1 MPITVL
7 CKVVDNFGDIGVVWR
22 LCCQLLNQIKKEN
35 LTSKINLI
43 VDDLASFNK
52 ICNSVDFSKSFQV
65 IDEINVY
72 NWNDEKLCYDE
83 FSKNDGEN
91 LSVILEVFQCGRPAW
106 MEKILFEDKLNRT
119 VQIIM
124 IDYLTAEKY
133 AEDFH
138 CLQSLTRSS
147 KVQKVN
153 FMPGFTNKTGG
164 LIIDSEWEHFCDYQN
179 NKTLLCFTYDRNWD
193 ALANACKKSNYIEKV
208 LIAPGKGFDSL
219 KKSFS
224 SDLGFYTNSKNGR
237 VKALSKACLDRT
249 YLGFNTNSKNG
260 RVKGLNEVSLD
271 RTYFI
276 KDSNLK
282 IEELSFMNQNEWD
295 KMLKNC
301 GVLFIRGE
309 ESMSRACLSGIPF
322 VWHAYPQSDEY
333 QLIKVRALLERM
345 SNHFEVEDFKIIEKV
360 WILINSA
367 ESEVEQEEFEKA
379 ILDFFNNAEKLVYGF
394 REFALDLRKNGDLC
408 SNLMTF
414 IKNRC
419 IIESNNRN
427 LF

>member
-22 LCCQLLNQIKKEN
+22 LCCQLSNQIKKEN
-35 LTSKINLI
+35 FTTKINLI

-65 IDEINVY
+65 VDEINIY

-91 LSVILEVFQCGRPAW
+91 LSVILEVFQCGRPSW
-106 MEKILFEDKLNRT
+106 MEKILFEEKLNRT

-164 LIIDSEWEHFCDYQN
+164 LIIDSEWEHFCDYKN

-193 ALANACKKSNYIEKV
+193 ALANACKKSNNIEKV
-208 LIAPGKGFDSL
+208 LIAPGKGFESL
-219 KKSFS
+219 KKSFYS
-224 SDLGFYTNSKNGR
+224 N
-237 VKALSKACLDRT
+237 
-249 YLGFNTNSKNG
+249 
-260 RVKGLNEVSLD
+260 
-271 RTYFI
+271 FI

-345 SNHFEVEDFKIIEKV
+345 SIHFKCEDFKIIEKV

>member
-1 MPITVL
+1 MNIAVL

-22 LCCQLLNQIKKEN
+22 LCCQLSNQIKKEN

-43 VDDLASFNK
+43 VDDLVSFNK
-52 ICNSVDFSKSFQV
+52 ICNSVDSNKSFQIV
-65 IDEINVY
+65 DNINIF

-91 LSVILEVFQCGRPAW
+91 LSVILEVFQCGRPSW

-164 LIIDSEWEHFCDYQN
+164 LIIDSEWEQLCDYKN
-179 NKTLLCFTYDRNWD
+179 NKTLLCYDRNWD

-208 LIAPGKGFDSL
+208 LIAPGKGFNSL
-219 KKSFS
+219 IKSFYS
-224 SDLGFYTNSKNGR
+224 N
-237 VKALSKACLDRT
+237 
-249 YLGFNTNSKNG
+249 
-260 RVKGLNEVSLD
+260 
-271 RTYFI
+271 FI

-345 SNHFEVEDFKIIEKV
+345 SVHFKCEDFKIIEKV

-379 ILDFFNNAEKLVYGF
+379 ILDFFDNAEKLVYGF

-414 IKNRC
+414 IKNKC
-419 IIESNNRN
+419 IIVSNNRN

>member
-22 LCCQLLNQIKKEN
+22 LCCQLSNQIKKEN
-35 LTSKINLI
+35 FTSKINLI

-52 ICNSVDFSKSFQV
+52 ICNSVDSNKSFQIV
-65 IDEINVY
+65 ENINIF

-91 LSVILEVFQCGRPAW
+91 LSVILEVFQCGRPSW
-106 MEKILFEDKLNRT
+106 MEKILFEEKLNRT

-164 LIIDSEWEHFCDYQN
+164 LIIDSEWEHFCDYKN

-208 LIAPGKGFDSL
+208 LIAPGKGFESL
-219 KKSFS
+219 KKSFYS
-224 SDLGFYTNSKNGR
+224 N
-237 VKALSKACLDRT
+237 
-249 YLGFNTNSKNG
+249 
-260 RVKGLNEVSLD
+260 
-271 RTYFI
+271 FI

-345 SNHFEVEDFKIIEKV
+345 SIHFKCEDFKIIEKV

-367 ESEVEQEEFEKA
+367 ESEVEQEVFEKA
-379 ILDFFNNAEKLVYGF
+379 ILDFFDNAEKLVYGF
-394 REFALDLRKNGDLC
+394 REFALDLRINGDLC

-419 IIESNNRN
+419 IIEGNNRN

>member
-22 LCCQLLNQIKKEN
+22 LCCQLSNQIKKEN

-65 IDEINVY
+65 VDEINVY

-193 ALANACKKSNYIEKV
+193 ALANACKKSQYIEKV
-208 LIAPGKGFDSL
+208 LIAPGKGFESL
-219 KKSFS
+219 KKSFYS
-224 SDLGFYTNSKNGR
+224 N
-237 VKALSKACLDRT
+237 
-249 YLGFNTNSKNG
+249 
-260 RVKGLNEVSLD
+260 
-271 RTYFI
+271 FI

-322 VWHAYPQSDEY
+322 VWHAYPQSNEY

-345 SNHFEVEDFKIIEKV
+345 SNHFVVEDFKIIEKV

>member
-1 MPITVL
+1 MIITVL
-7 CKVVDNFGDIGVVWR
+7 CKIVDNFGDIGVVWR
-22 LCCQLLNQIKKEN
+22 MCCQMQSLFVQEN
-35 LTSKINLI
+35 GNSKINLI
-43 VDDLASFNK
+43 VDDLFSFSK
-52 ICNSVDFSKSFQV
+52 ICNSVDCSKAFQIV
-65 IDEINVY
+65 NGIEIF
-72 NWNDEKLCYDE
+72 NWNDENLCYNE
-83 FSKNDGEN
+83 FSKNDGEK
-91 LSVILEVFQCGRPAW
+91 LSVILEVFQCGRPSW
-106 MEKILFEDKLNRT
+106 MEKILFEDKLQRT

-124 IDYLTAEKY
+124 IDYLSAEKY

-147 KVQKVN
+147 KVEKVN

-164 LIIDSEWEHFCDYQN
+164 LIIDSEWKNLSEYN
-179 NKTLLCFTYDRNWD
+179 YNKTLLCFTYDRNWD

-208 LIAPGKGFDSL
+208 LIAPGKGFESL

-224 SDLGFYTNSKNGR
+224 CNF
-237 VKALSKACLDRT
+237 V
-249 YLGFNTNSKNG
+249 
-260 RVKGLNEVSLD
+260 
-271 RTYFI
+271 

-333 QLIKVRALLERM
+333 QLVKVRALLERM
-345 SNHFEVEDFKIIEKV
+345 AVHFKCEDFKIIENV
-360 WILINSA
+360 WILINSP
-367 ESEVEQEEFEKA
+367 ENEVSQKEFENA
-379 ILDFFNNAEKLVYGF
+379 ITLFFENIENLVYGF

-414 IKNRC
+414 IKNKC
-419 IIESNNRN
+419 IIKSNNRN

>member
-22 LCCQLLNQIKKEN
+22 LCCQLSNQIKKEN

-65 IDEINVY
+65 VDEINIY

-219 KKSFS
+219 KKSFYS
-224 SDLGFYTNSKNGR
+224 N
-237 VKALSKACLDRT
+237 
-249 YLGFNTNSKNG
+249 
-260 RVKGLNEVSLD
+260 
-271 RTYFI
+271 FI

>member
-22 LCCQLLNQIKKEN
+22 LCCQLSNQIKKEN

-65 IDEINVY
+65 IDEINIY

-106 MEKILFEDKLNRT
+106 MERILFEDKLNRT

-208 LIAPGKGFDSL
+208 LIAPGKGFESL
-219 KKSFS
+219 KKSFYS
-224 SDLGFYTNSKNGR
+224 N
-237 VKALSKACLDRT
+237 
-249 YLGFNTNSKNG
+249 
-260 RVKGLNEVSLD
+260 
-271 RTYFI
+271 FI

-322 VWHAYPQSDEY
+322 VWHAYPQSNEY

>member
-22 LCCQLLNQIKKEN
+22 LCCQLSNQIKKEN

-65 IDEINVY
+65 IDEINIY

-219 KKSFS
+219 KKSFYS
-224 SDLGFYTNSKNGR
+224 N
-237 VKALSKACLDRT
+237 
-249 YLGFNTNSKNG
+249 
-260 RVKGLNEVSLD
+260 
-271 RTYFI
+271 FI

-345 SNHFEVEDFKIIEKV
+345 SIHFEVEDFKIIEKV

>member
-1 MPITVL
+1 MNIAVL

-22 LCCQLLNQIKKEN
+22 LCCQLSNQIKKEN
-35 LTSKINLI
+35 FTSKINLI
-43 VDDLASFNK
+43 VDDLVSFNK
-52 ICNSVDFSKSFQV
+52 ICNFVDANKSFQIV
-65 IDEINVY
+65 DNINIF

-91 LSVILEVFQCGRPAW
+91 LSVILEVFQCGRPLW

-164 LIIDSEWEHFCDYQN
+164 LIIDSEWEQLCDYKN

-208 LIAPGKGFDSL
+208 LIAPGKGFESL
-219 KKSFS
+219 KKSFY
-224 SDLGFYTNSKNGR
+224 SDLG
-237 VKALSKACLDRT
+237 V
-249 YLGFNTNSKNG
+249 NTNSKNG
-260 RVKGLNEVSLD
+260 RVKGLKVVSLD

-345 SNHFEVEDFKIIEKV
+345 SVHFKCEDFRIIEKV

-379 ILDFFNNAEKLVYGF
+379 ILDFFDNAEKLVYGF

-414 IKNRC
+414 IKNKC
-419 IIESNNRN
+419 IIVSNNRN

>member
-22 LCCQLLNQIKKEN
+22 LCCQLSNQIKKEN
-35 LTSKINLI
+35 FTSKINLI

-52 ICNSVDFSKSFQV
+52 ICNSVDSNKSFQIV
-65 IDEINVY
+65 ENINIF

-91 LSVILEVFQCGRPAW
+91 LSVILEVFQCGRPLW
-106 MEKILFEDKLNRT
+106 MEKILFEEKLNRT

-153 FMPGFTNKTGG
+153 FMPSFTNKTGG
-164 LIIDSEWEHFCDYQN
+164 LIIDSEWEHFCDYKN

-208 LIAPGKGFDSL
+208 LIAPGKGFESL
-219 KKSFS
+219 KKSFYS
-224 SDLGFYTNSKNGR
+224 N
-237 VKALSKACLDRT
+237 
-249 YLGFNTNSKNG
+249 
-260 RVKGLNEVSLD
+260 
-271 RTYFI
+271 FI

-345 SNHFEVEDFKIIEKV
+345 SIHFKCEDFKIIEKV

-367 ESEVEQEEFEKA
+367 ESEVEQEVFEKA
-379 ILDFFNNAEKLVYGF
+379 ILDFFDNAEKLVYGF

>member
-22 LCCQLLNQIKKEN
+22 LCCQLSNQIKKEN

-65 IDEINVY
+65 IDEINIY

-208 LIAPGKGFDSL
+208 LIAPGKGFESL
-219 KKSFS
+219 KKSFYS
-224 SDLGFYTNSKNGR
+224 N
-237 VKALSKACLDRT
+237 
-249 YLGFNTNSKNG
+249 
-260 RVKGLNEVSLD
+260 
-271 RTYFI
+271 FI

-322 VWHAYPQSDEY
+322 VWHAYPQSNEY

-379 ILDFFNNAEKLVYGF
+379 ILDFFNNVEKLVYGF

>member
-22 LCCQLLNQIKKEN
+22 LCCQLSNQIKKEN
-35 LTSKINLI
+35 FTSKINLI

-52 ICNSVDFSKSFQV
+52 ICNSVDSNKSFQIV
-65 IDEINVY
+65 ENINIF

-91 LSVILEVFQCGRPAW
+91 LSVILEVFQCGRPSW
-106 MEKILFEDKLNRT
+106 MEKILFEEKLNRT

-164 LIIDSEWEHFCDYQN
+164 LIIDSEWEHFCDYKN

-208 LIAPGKGFDSL
+208 LIAPGKGFESL
-219 KKSFS
+219 KKSFYS
-224 SDLGFYTNSKNGR
+224 N
-237 VKALSKACLDRT
+237 
-249 YLGFNTNSKNG
+249 
-260 RVKGLNEVSLD
+260 
-271 RTYFI
+271 FI

-345 SNHFEVEDFKIIEKV
+345 SVHFKCEDFKIIEKV

-367 ESEVEQEEFEKA
+367 ESEVEQEVFEKA
-379 ILDFFNNAEKLVYGF
+379 ILDFFDNAEKLVYGF

>member
-1 MPITVL
+1 MNIAVL

-22 LCCQLLNQIKKEN
+22 LCCQLSNQIKKEN

-52 ICNSVDFSKSFQV
+52 ICNSVDSNKSFQIV
-65 IDEINVY
+65 DNINIF

-91 LSVILEVFQCGRPAW
+91 LSVILEVFQCGRPSW

-164 LIIDSEWEHFCDYQN
+164 LIIDSEWEQLCDYKN

-219 KKSFS
+219 KKSFY
-224 SDLGFYTNSKNGR
+224 SD
-237 VKALSKACLDRT
+237 
-249 YLGFNTNSKNG
+249 
-260 RVKGLNEVSLD
+260 
-271 RTYFI
+271 
-276 KDSNLK
+276 LK

-301 GVLFIRGE
+301 GVLIIRGE

-345 SNHFEVEDFKIIEKV
+345 SVHFKCEDFRIIEKV

-379 ILDFFNNAEKLVYGF
+379 ILDFFDNAEKLVYGF

-414 IKNRC
+414 IKNKC
-419 IIESNNRN
+419 IIVSNNRN

>member
-1 MPITVL
+1 MIITVL
-7 CKVVDNFGDIGVVWR
+7 CKIVDNFGDIGVVWR
-22 LCCQLLNQIKKEN
+22 MCCQMQSLFVQEN
-35 LTSKINLI
+35 GNSKINLI
-43 VDDLASFNK
+43 VDDLFSFSK
-52 ICNSVDFSKSFQV
+52 ICNSVDCSKAFQIV
-65 IDEINVY
+65 NGIEIF
-72 NWNDEKLCYDE
+72 NWNDENLCYNE
-83 FSKNDGEN
+83 FSKNDGEK
-91 LSVILEVFQCGRPAW
+91 LSVILEVFQCGRPSW

-147 KVQKVN
+147 KVEKVN

-164 LIIDSEWEHFCDYQN
+164 LIIDSEWKNLSEYNN

-208 LIAPGKGFDSL
+208 LIAPGKGFESL

-224 SDLGFYTNSKNGR
+224 CNF
-237 VKALSKACLDRT
+237 V
-249 YLGFNTNSKNG
+249 
-260 RVKGLNEVSLD
+260 
-271 RTYFI
+271 

-333 QLIKVRALLERM
+333 QLVKVRALLERM
-345 SNHFEVEDFKIIEKV
+345 AVHFKCEDFKIIENV
-360 WILINSA
+360 WILINSP
-367 ESEVEQEEFEKA
+367 ENEVSQKEFENA
-379 ILDFFNNAEKLVYGF
+379 ITLFFENIENLVYGF

-414 IKNRC
+414 IKNKC

>member
-22 LCCQLLNQIKKEN
+22 LCCQLSNQIKKEN
-35 LTSKINLI
+35 FTSKINLI

-52 ICNSVDFSKSFQV
+52 ICNSVDSNKSFQIV
-65 IDEINVY
+65 ENINIF

-91 LSVILEVFQCGRPAW
+91 LSVILEVFQCGRPLW
-106 MEKILFEDKLNRT
+106 MEKILFEEKLNRT

-164 LIIDSEWEHFCDYQN
+164 LIIDSEWEQLCDYKN

-208 LIAPGKGFDSL
+208 LIAPGKGFESL
-219 KKSFS
+219 KKSFYS
-224 SDLGFYTNSKNGR
+224 G
-237 VKALSKACLDRT
+237 
-249 YLGFNTNSKNG
+249 
-260 RVKGLNEVSLD
+260 
-271 RTYFI
+271 FI

-301 GVLFIRGE
+301 GFLFIRGE

-345 SNHFEVEDFKIIEKV
+345 SIHFKCEDFKIIEKV

-367 ESEVEQEEFEKA
+367 ESEVEQEVFEKA
-379 ILDFFNNAEKLVYGF
+379 ILDFFDNAEKLVYGF

>member
-22 LCCQLLNQIKKEN
+22 LCCQLSNQIKKEN
-35 LTSKINLI
+35 FTSKINLI

-52 ICNSVDFSKSFQV
+52 ICNSVDSNKSFQIV
-65 IDEINVY
+65 ENINIF

-91 LSVILEVFQCGRPAW
+91 LSVILEVFQCGRPSW
-106 MEKILFEDKLNRT
+106 MEKILFEEKLNRT

-164 LIIDSEWEHFCDYQN
+164 LIIDSEWEHFCDYKN
-179 NKTLLCFTYDRNWD
+179 NKTLLCFTYNRNWD
-193 ALANACKKSNYIEKV
+193 ALVNACKKSNYIEKV
-208 LIAPGKGFDSL
+208 LIAPGKGFESL
-219 KKSFS
+219 KKSFYS
-224 SDLGFYTNSKNGR
+224 N
-237 VKALSKACLDRT
+237 
-249 YLGFNTNSKNG
+249 
-260 RVKGLNEVSLD
+260 
-271 RTYFI
+271 FI

-345 SNHFEVEDFKIIEKV
+345 SIHFKGEDFKIIEKV

-367 ESEVEQEEFEKA
+367 ESEVEQEVFEKA
-379 ILDFFNNAEKLVYGF
+379 ILDFFDNAEKLVYGF

-419 IIESNNRN
+419 TIESNNRN

>member
-1 MPITVL
+1 MNIAVL

-22 LCCQLLNQIKKEN
+22 LCCQLSNQIKKEN

-43 VDDLASFNK
+43 VDDLVSFNK
-52 ICNSVDFSKSFQV
+52 ICNSVDSNKSFQIV
-65 IDEINVY
+65 DNINIF

-91 LSVILEVFQCGRPAW
+91 LSVILEVFQCGRPSW

-164 LIIDSEWEHFCDYQN
+164 LIIDSEWEQLCDYKN

-208 LIAPGKGFDSL
+208 LIAPGKGFNSL
-219 KKSFS
+219 IKSFYS
-224 SDLGFYTNSKNGR
+224 N
-237 VKALSKACLDRT
+237 
-249 YLGFNTNSKNG
+249 
-260 RVKGLNEVSLD
+260 
-271 RTYFI
+271 FI

-345 SNHFEVEDFKIIEKV
+345 SVHFKCEDFKIIEKV

-379 ILDFFNNAEKLVYGF
+379 ILDFFDNAEKLVYGF

-414 IKNRC
+414 IKNKC
-419 IIESNNRN
+419 IIVSNNRN

>member
-22 LCCQLLNQIKKEN
+22 LCCQLSNQIKKEN

-65 IDEINVY
+65 IDEINIY

-164 LIIDSEWEHFCDYQN
+164 LIIDSEWEYFCDYQN

-219 KKSFS
+219 KKSFYS
-224 SDLGFYTNSKNGR
+224 N
-237 VKALSKACLDRT
+237 
-249 YLGFNTNSKNG
+249 
-260 RVKGLNEVSLD
+260 
-271 RTYFI
+271 FI

-345 SNHFEVEDFKIIEKV
+345 SNHFEFEDFKIIEKV

-379 ILDFFNNAEKLVYGF
+379 ILDFFNNVEKLVYGF
-394 REFALDLRKNGDLC
+394 RDFALDLRKNGDLC

>member
-1 MPITVL
+1 MNIAVL

-22 LCCQLLNQIKKEN
+22 LCCQLSNQIKKEN

-65 IDEINVY
+65 IDEINIY

-106 MEKILFEDKLNRT
+106 MERILFEDKLNRT

-219 KKSFS
+219 KKSFYS
-224 SDLGFYTNSKNGR
+224 N
-237 VKALSKACLDRT
+237 
-249 YLGFNTNSKNG
+249 
-260 RVKGLNEVSLD
+260 
-271 RTYFI
+271 FI

-322 VWHAYPQSDEY
+322 VWHAYPQSNEY

>member
-22 LCCQLLNQIKKEN
+22 LCCQLSNQIKKEN

-52 ICNSVDFSKSFQV
+52 ICNSVDSNKSFQIV
-65 IDEINVY
+65 ENINIF

-91 LSVILEVFQCGRPAW
+91 LSVILEVFQCSRPFW
-106 MEKILFEDKLNRT
+106 MEKILFEEKLNRT

-164 LIIDSEWEHFCDYQN
+164 LIIDSEWEQLCDYKN

-193 ALANACKKSNYIEKV
+193 ALANACKKSNYIERV

-219 KKSFS
+219 KKSFY
-224 SDLGFYTNSKNGR
+224 SDLGFITNPTNGR
-237 VKALSKACLDRT
+237 VKALSKAC
-249 YLGFNTNSKNG
+249 
-260 RVKGLNEVSLD
+260 LD

-345 SNHFEVEDFKIIEKV
+345 SIHFKCEDFKIIEKV

-379 ILDFFNNAEKLVYGF
+379 ILDFFDNAEKLVYGF

>member
-22 LCCQLLNQIKKEN
+22 LCCQLSNQIKKEN
-35 LTSKINLI
+35 FTSKINLI

-52 ICNSVDFSKSFQV
+52 ICNSVDSNKSFQIV
-65 IDEINVY
+65 ENINIF

-91 LSVILEVFQCGRPAW
+91 LSVILEVFQCGRPSW
-106 MEKILFEDKLNRT
+106 MEKILFEEKLNRT

-164 LIIDSEWEHFCDYQN
+164 LIIDSEWEHFCDYKN

-193 ALANACKKSNYIEKV
+193 ALAKACKKSNYIEKV
-208 LIAPGKGFDSL
+208 LIAPGKGFESL
-219 KKSFS
+219 KKSFYS
-224 SDLGFYTNSKNGR
+224 N
-237 VKALSKACLDRT
+237 
-249 YLGFNTNSKNG
+249 
-260 RVKGLNEVSLD
+260 
-271 RTYFI
+271 FI

-345 SNHFEVEDFKIIEKV
+345 SVHFKCEDFKIIEKV

-367 ESEVEQEEFEKA
+367 ESEVEQEVFEKA
-379 ILDFFNNAEKLVYGF
+379 ILDFFDNAEKLVYGF

>member
-22 LCCQLLNQIKKEN
+22 LCCQLSNQIKKEN
-35 LTSKINLI
+35 FTSKINLI

-52 ICNSVDFSKSFQV
+52 ICNSVDSNKSFQIV
-65 IDEINVY
+65 ENINIF

-106 MEKILFEDKLNRT
+106 MEKILFEEKLNRT

-164 LIIDSEWEHFCDYQN
+164 LIIDSEWEQLCDYKN

-193 ALANACKKSNYIEKV
+193 ALANACKKSNNIEKV
-208 LIAPGKGFDSL
+208 LIAPGKGFESL
-219 KKSFS
+219 KKSFYS
-224 SDLGFYTNSKNGR
+224 N
-237 VKALSKACLDRT
+237 
-249 YLGFNTNSKNG
+249 
-260 RVKGLNEVSLD
+260 
-271 RTYFI
+271 FI

-345 SNHFEVEDFKIIEKV
+345 SVHFSVEDFKIIEKV

-379 ILDFFNNAEKLVYGF
+379 ILDFFDNAEKLVYGF

>member
-1 MPITVL
+1 MNIAVL

-22 LCCQLLNQIKKEN
+22 LCCQLSNQIKKEN
-35 LTSKINLI
+35 FTSKINLI

-52 ICNSVDFSKSFQV
+52 ICNFVDANKSFQIV
-65 IDEINVY
+65 DNINIF

-91 LSVILEVFQCGRPAW
+91 LSVILEVFQCGRPSW
-106 MEKILFEDKLNRT
+106 MEKILFEEKLNRT

-164 LIIDSEWEHFCDYQN
+164 LIIDSEWEQLCDYKN

-208 LIAPGKGFDSL
+208 LIAPGKGFESL
-219 KKSFS
+219 KKSFY
-224 SDLGFYTNSKNGR
+224 SD
-237 VKALSKACLDRT
+237 
-249 YLGFNTNSKNG
+249 
-260 RVKGLNEVSLD
+260 
-271 RTYFI
+271 
-276 KDSNLK
+276 LK

-345 SNHFEVEDFKIIEKV
+345 SVHFKCEDFRIIEKV

-379 ILDFFNNAEKLVYGF
+379 ILDFFDNAEKLVYGF

-414 IKNRC
+414 IKNKC
-419 IIESNNRN
+419 IMVCNNRN

>member
-22 LCCQLLNQIKKEN
+22 LCCQLSNQIKKEN
-35 LTSKINLI
+35 FTSKINLI
-43 VDDLASFNK
+43 VDDLSSFNK
-52 ICNSVDFSKSFQV
+52 ICNSVDSNKSFQIV
-65 IDEINVY
+65 ENINIF

-91 LSVILEVFQCGRPAW
+91 LSVILEVFQCGRPLW
-106 MEKILFEDKLNRT
+106 MEKILFEEKLNRT

-164 LIIDSEWEHFCDYQN
+164 LIIDSEWEHFCDYKN

-208 LIAPGKGFDSL
+208 LIAPGKGFESL

-224 SDLGFYTNSKNGR
+224 SG
-237 VKALSKACLDRT
+237 
-249 YLGFNTNSKNG
+249 
-260 RVKGLNEVSLD
+260 
-271 RTYFI
+271 FI

-345 SNHFEVEDFKIIEKV
+345 SIHFKCEDFKIIEKV

-367 ESEVEQEEFEKA
+367 ESEVEQEVFEKA
-379 ILDFFNNAEKLVYGF
+379 ILDFFDNAEKLVYGF

>member
-1 MPITVL
+1 MNIAVL

-22 LCCQLLNQIKKEN
+22 LCCQLSNQIKKEN

-52 ICNSVDFSKSFQV
+52 ICNSVDANKSFQIV
-65 IDEINVY
+65 DNINIF

-91 LSVILEVFQCGRPAW
+91 LSVILEVFQCGRPSW

-164 LIIDSEWEHFCDYQN
+164 LIIDSEWEQLCDYKN

-193 ALANACKKSNYIEKV
+193 ALANACKKSNNIEKV
-208 LIAPGKGFDSL
+208 LIAPGKGFNSL
-219 KKSFS
+219 KKSFYS
-224 SDLGFYTNSKNGR
+224 N
-237 VKALSKACLDRT
+237 
-249 YLGFNTNSKNG
+249 
-260 RVKGLNEVSLD
+260 
-271 RTYFI
+271 FI

-345 SNHFEVEDFKIIEKV
+345 SVHFKCEDFKIIEKV
-360 WILINSA
+360 WFLINSA
-367 ESEVEQEEFEKA
+367 ESEVEQEVFEKA
-379 ILDFFNNAEKLVYGF
+379 ILDFFDNAEKLVYGF

-414 IKNRC
+414 IKNKC
-419 IIESNNRN
+419 IMVSNNRN

>member
-22 LCCQLLNQIKKEN
+22 LCCQLSNQIKKEN

-65 IDEINVY
+65 IDEINIY

-208 LIAPGKGFDSL
+208 LIAPGKGFESL
-219 KKSFS
+219 KKSFYS
-224 SDLGFYTNSKNGR
+224 N
-237 VKALSKACLDRT
+237 
-249 YLGFNTNSKNG
+249 
-260 RVKGLNEVSLD
+260 
-271 RTYFI
+271 FI

-322 VWHAYPQSDEY
+322 VWHAYPQSNEY

>member
-22 LCCQLLNQIKKEN
+22 LCCQLSNQIKKEN
-35 LTSKINLI
+35 FTSKINLI

-52 ICNSVDFSKSFQV
+52 ICNSVDSNKSFQIV
-65 IDEINVY
+65 ENINIF

-91 LSVILEVFQCGRPAW
+91 LSVILEVFQCGRPSW
-106 MEKILFEDKLNRT
+106 MEKILFEEKLNRT

-164 LIIDSEWEHFCDYQN
+164 LIIDSEWEHFCDYKN

-193 ALANACKKSNYIEKV
+193 ALANACKKSNNIEKV
-208 LIAPGKGFDSL
+208 LIAPGKGFESL
-219 KKSFS
+219 KKSFYS
-224 SDLGFYTNSKNGR
+224 N
-237 VKALSKACLDRT
+237 
-249 YLGFNTNSKNG
+249 
-260 RVKGLNEVSLD
+260 
-271 RTYFI
+271 FI

-345 SNHFEVEDFKIIEKV
+345 SIHFKCEDFKIIEKV

-367 ESEVEQEEFEKA
+367 ESEVEQEVFEKA
-379 ILDFFNNAEKLVYGF
+379 ILDFFDNAEKLVYGF